1 MTTVRTFTKWIKKDL
16 EYIEKNNIQ
25 ISKITIEYLKQA
37 VSENERMLSIGTKW
51 EKKLKN
57 AKQKNN

>member
-1 MTTVRTFTKWIKKDL
+1 MTTIRTFTKWIKKDL
-16 EYIEKNNIQ
+16 EYIEKNNIK
-25 ISKITIEYLKQA
+25 ISKITIEYLKQV

-51 EKKLKN
+51 EKKIKN